1 MGSSN
6 KKSKKRGV
14 NEFRS
19 QGILEVQEILDGND
33 SKYGSAIGE
42 QLGAV
47 QEQPED
53 IKGAAVANWPNFVFT
68 LNFYLIS

>member
-6 KKSKKRGV
+6 KKTKKRGV

-19 QGILEVQEILDGND
+19 QGILEVQEILDGHD

-47 QEQPED
+47 QE
-53 IKGAAVANWPNFVFT
+53 
-68 LNFYLIS
+68 